1 LCKLFGERIPF
12 LDIHFPA
19 GQKVMIACHTDQTA
33 LADKLH
39 TRARFIVVTDHI
51 TRAQQRVDA
60 LAV

>member
-1 LCKLFGERIPF
+1 
-12 LDIHFPA
+12 
-19 GQKVMIACHTDQTA
+19 MIACHTDQTA